1 MFLYFYKM
9 NVESIIATI
18 ASLTAIYAFAKK
30 DTSLFTLL
38 KKTFFIPNLSH
49 YFFVGSTKPTC
60 SKVLS

>member
-49 YFFVGSTKPTC
+49 YFFV
-60 SKVLS
+60 